1 MKCGDVLRALSETV
15 SYALSAPVYA
25 TVLAWYMLWIR
36 SRFNV
41 LEWVVA
47 LIFLG
52 VAPVT
57 GVLAGVAKG
66 KVDVFVSRR
75 SDRPIYFVPAV
86 ASHAICGWVYAVLG
100 DRLLA
105 VFAFTYAVVTASIL
119 LVTFAEKV
127 SVHVAGVA
135 GPTTFMVLAFGLT
148 YSVLYVLVPAVAFAR
163 LCLRAHTAK
172 ELTLGMLVAVVA
184 TAITWFAL
192 NVYVS
197 NT

>member
-1 MKCGDVLRALSETV
+1 MKCGDVLRAFSEAV

-25 TVLAWYMLWIR
+25 TILAWYMLWVR

-41 LEWVVA
+41 LEWVIA
-47 LIFLG
+47 LVFLG
-52 VAPVT
+52 IAPIT

-66 KVDVFVSRR
+66 KVDVFVSKR

-86 ASHAICGWVYAVLG
+86 ASHAIGGWVYAVLG
-100 DRLLA
+100 DQLLA
-105 VFAFTYAVVTASIL
+105 MFAFTYAAVTASIL

-135 GPTTFMVLAFGLT
+135 GPTTFMVLTFGLT

-172 ELTLGMLVAVVA
+172 ELALGTLTAVAVTV
-184 TAITWFAL
+184 ITWFAF
-192 NVYVS
+192 NVHVK
-197 NT
+197 